1 MALDIQRDAKP
12 ALALIGRPNVGKS
25 TLFNRLTRTRD
36 ALVADVPG
44 VTRDI
49 KVGIG
54 LVGRAAY
61 LVVDTGGIDDSS
73 DPLAIKV
80 SQQALLALEECVGGI
95 LLIDGRAGLTAA
107 DRTLAQALRK
117 SNKPLYLAVNKTEGQ
132 DPLDVGAEFAE
143 LGLNPMFAISAT
155 HGTGVA
161 AMMDTITAEWQAPP
175 DAKQAPDR
183 SIRVAICGRPN
194 VGKSTLTNRML
205 GMQRMLT
212 ADLPGTTHDSVAIPL
227 HRHGRDYTLIDTA
240 GLRRKSRVTDVIEK
254 FSAIKSLQAVDLAHV
269 VLVVL
274 DAREGLSEQDLT
286 VLGSVIECGRSL
298 VIAVNK
304 WDGLEPELREE
315 MRRQIDRRLEFA
327 DFAKTHYISALH
339 GTGVG
344 EMFDTINAAWASAHI
359 DVPTKLLTDLLER
372 ALERHSPP
380 LVRGRRIKLRYA
392 HFGGK
397 NPPTIVIHG
406 TQTDEVPDHYR
417 RYLANFFRQALRLV
431 GTPVRVEFKF
441 GENPFEGR
449 HNPLTRRQVQKRRR
463 LVRHIKGS

>member
-1 MALDIQRDAKP
+1 MTLDIRRDAKP
-12 ALALIGRPNVGKS
+12 ALALLGRPNVGKS

-54 LVGRAAY
+54 RVGQAAY
-61 LVVDTGGIDDSS
+61 LVVDTGGIEDSA
-73 DPLAIKV
+73 DPLAVKV
-80 SQQALLALEECVGGI
+80 SHQALLALEECVAGV
-95 LLIDGRAGLTAA
+95 LLIDGRGGLTAT
-107 DRTLAQALRK
+107 DRTLAQHLRK
-117 SNKPLYLAVNKTEGQ
+117 SNKPLYLAINKTEGQ
-132 DPLDVGAEFAE
+132 DPVEVCAEFAE
-143 LGLNPMFAISAT
+143 LGFSPAFAISSA

-161 AMMDTITAEWQAPP
+161 SMIDVITAAWQTPP
-175 DAKQAPDR
+175 DTREPDQ
-183 SIRVAICGRPN
+183 SVRVAICGRPN
-194 VGKSTLTNRML
+194 VGKSTLTNRMV
-205 GMQRMLT
+205 GEQRMLT

-227 HRHGRDYTLIDTA
+227 HRHGRHYTLIDTA
-240 GLRRKSRVTDVIEK
+240 GLRRRSRVTGVIEK

-269 VLVVL
+269 VVVVL
-274 DAREGLSEQDLT
+274 DAREGLSEQDLS

-304 WDGLEPELREE
+304 WDGLQPELRAD

-344 EMFDTINAAWASAHI
+344 EMFDTIDIAWRSAHV
-359 DVPTKLLTDLLER
+359 DVPTKHLTDLLER

-406 TQTDEVPDHYR
+406 SQTDEVPESYR
-417 RYLANFFRQALRLV
+417 RYLANFFRQALKLV

-441 GENPFEGR
+441 GENPFEGHR
-449 HNPLTRRQVQKRRR
+449 NSLTRRQVHKRRR
-463 LVRHIKGS
+463 LLRHVKGG

>member
-1 MALDIQRDAKP
+1 MAL
-12 ALALIGRPNVGKS
+12 LGRPNVGKS

-36 ALVADVPG
+36 ALVADIPG

-54 LVGRAAY
+54 KVGHAAF
-61 LVVDTGGIDDSS
+61 LVVDTGGITGESS
-73 DPLAIKV
+73 DLLANKV
-80 SQQALLALEECVGGI
+80 SQQALQALEECAAGL
-95 LLIDGRAGLTAA
+95 LLIDGRAGLTPA
-107 DRTLAQALRK
+107 DRELAQQLRK
-117 SNKPLYLAVNKTEGQ
+117 NSTPLYLAVNKTEGF
-132 DPLDVGAEFAE
+132 DAESVCAEFSE
-143 LGLNPMFAISAT
+143 LGLLPFAISSA

-161 AMMDTITAEWQAPP
+161 SMIENITAGWLQESDLP
-175 DAKQAPDR
+175 DPHDQ

-205 GMQRMLT
+205 GEQRMIT
-212 ADLPGTTHDSVAIPL
+212 ADMPGTTHDSVAIPMT
-227 HRHGRDYTLIDTA
+227 RQGRDYTLIDTA

-254 FSAIKSLQAVDLAHV
+254 FSAIKALQAIDLAHV

-286 VLGSVIECGRSL
+286 VLGSVVECGRSL

-304 WDGLEPELREE
+304 WDGLAPELRDE
-315 MRRQIDRRLEFA
+315 MRRQLDRRLEFV

-344 EMFDTINAAWASAHI
+344 DLFETIDAAWQSAHV
-359 DVPTKLLTDLLER
+359 DVPTKVLTDLLER

-406 TQTDEVPDHYR
+406 TQTDEVPESYR
-417 RYLANFFRQALRLV
+417 RYLANFFRQSLKLV

-449 HNPLTRRQVQKRRR
+449 RNPLTKRQVQKRRR
-463 LVRHIKGS
+463 LLRHIKG

>member
-1 MALDIQRDAKP
+1 MALDIRRDVKP
-12 ALALIGRPNVGKS
+12 ALALLGRPNVGKS

-49 KVGIG
+49 KVG
-54 LVGRAAY
+54 VGRVGAASY

-73 DPLAIKV
+73 DPLALKV
-80 SQQALLALEECVGGI
+80 SQQALLALEECAVGV

-117 SNKPLYLAVNKTEGQ
+117 SNKPLVLAVNKTEGQ
-132 DPLDVGAEFAE
+132 DPFEVCAEFAE
-143 LGLNPMFAISAT
+143 LGLSPVFAISST

-161 AMMDTITAEWQAPP
+161 AMIEAITAAWQDPP
-175 DAKQAPDR
+175 DPASEPDR
-183 SIRVAICGRPN
+183 SVRVAICGRPN

-205 GMQRMLT
+205 GEPRMIT
-212 ADLPGTTHDSVAIPL
+212 ADLPGTTHDSVAIPMQ
-227 HRHGRDYTLIDTA
+227 RHGRDYTLIDTA
-240 GLRRKSRVTDVIEK
+240 GLRRKGKVTDVVEK
-254 FSAIKSLQAVDLAHV
+254 FSAIKSLQAIDLAHV
-269 VLVVL
+269 ALVVL
-274 DAREGLSEQDLT
+274 DAREGLSEQDLS
-286 VLGSVIECGRSL
+286 VLGDVLECGRSL

-304 WDGLEPELREE
+304 WDGLAPELREE
-315 MRRQIDRRLEFA
+315 MRRQIDRRLEFV

-344 EMFDTINAAWASAHI
+344 DLFETLDAAYASAHV

-397 NPPTIVIHG
+397 NPPTIIIHG
-406 TQTDEVPDHYR
+406 TQTDEVPEHYR
-417 RYLANFFRQALRLV
+417 RYLANFFRQSLKLV
-431 GTPVRVEFKF
+431 GTPVRIEFKF
-441 GENPFEGR
+441 GENPFEGKR
-449 HNPLTRRQVQKRRR
+449 NPLTRRQVQKRRR
-463 LVRHIKGS
+463 LVKHIKGS